1 MKRIKVKAHG
11 IRAHVAPNVTV
22 YTLKEGC
29 LRFGKGKALAVKNS
43 FFDIMTTIEPA
54 DSFFHKAC
62 VKITVRR
69 VKREKIAEETV

>member
-29 LRFGKGKALAVKNS
+29 LRFGKGKALSVICT
-43 FFDIMTTIEPA
+43 FFDSVTE
-54 DSFFHKAC
+54 
-62 VKITVRR
+62 
-69 VKREKIAEETV
+69 

>member
-29 LRFGKGKALAVKNS
+29 LQFGKGKPLSVISN
-43 FFDIMTTIEPA
+43 FFDIVTEMAPA
-54 DSFFHKAC
+54 DLHKAG
-62 VKITVRR
+62 VMVITRR
-69 VKREKIAEETV
+69 IKREKIAEKAV